1 MTVELVIA
9 LGALVVSFL
18 GSALNYYK
26 LKDARKAWE
35 HEQKI
40 SLEKEIFFKRLEKRY
55 SLYEKTFSLLGS
67 VRDIEY
73 PTEHHVDLKKN
84 RKNLIETADSLLEEL
99 YGEAGLFME
108 YETRSCILKTY
119 QTSYRYSKGEASLSE
134 LIDSYYKARRY
145 LRKDL
150 SFDDSEGTKTT
161 QDILKD
167 KKTEMIEKKHR
178 TEKSMWVEK
187 GMLAR
192 SSRPGYPDKNV
203 SLNTLNETVA
213 MWKTQGIKSIVCL
226 LSDNEIRMYYK
237 SINSNLIEFYKAK
250 GFEVFHQSIEDYL
263 NPPVSNDELIEIKS
277 EYKLMTQPVM
287 VHCGAGQDRTGQVV
301 EYITN

>member
-9 LGALVVSFL
+9 LGALIVSFL
-18 GSALNYYK
+18 GATLNYYK
-26 LKDARKAWE
+26 LKEAKKTWT

-40 SLEKEIFFKRLEKRY
+40 SMEKEIFFKRLEKRY
-55 SLYEKTFSLLGS
+55 SLYEKAFALLGS

-73 PTEHHVDLKKN
+73 PTEHHLDLEKN
-84 RKNLIETADSLLEEL
+84 RKNLIATADSLLEEL

-108 YETRSCILKTY
+108 YETRSFILKTY
-119 QTSYRYSKGEASLSE
+119 QTSYRYAKGEASLPE

-150 SFDDSEGTKTT
+150 SFDDCGETKTT

-167 KKTEMIEKKHR
+167 EKTEIIDKKDR
-178 TEKSMWVEK
+178 TEKSMWAEK
-187 GMLAR
+187 SVLAR

-213 MWKTQGIKSIVCL
+213 MWKTQGIKSIICL

-237 SINSNLIEFYKAK
+237 NIDSDLIRFYKTK

-263 NPPVSNDELIEIKS
+263 NPPVSNDELIKIES
-277 EYKLMTQPVM
+277 EYKRMTQPVM
-287 VHCGAGQDRTGQVV
+287 VHCGAGQDRTGRVV
-301 EYITN
+301 EYIMN